1 MLHRWHDV
9 CVQSVR
15 EALVIRKCE
24 IERLSRPEEQIG
36 GIMNIAK
43 TAKQFALAGLIGILA
58 GGWTLAHAQE
68 PLKIRI
74 GWAVAPAQLTPILFS
89 QGGIAKHLGQSYT
102 LEPIRFAGSS
112 LTLQALSTGDLDI
125 APMTFNVLGP
135 AILNAGMTDLRII
148 ADEIRDG
155 VEGYETNRYMVLKD
169 GPIQN
174 IEDLKGKVAA
184 VNGIGGG
191 QDIFMRVMLRRHG
204 LETPRDY
211 TVIEAQFPSMG
222 SLMIE
227 KKADLVVGVKPF
239 ILDPAFRAAGR
250 TLFTQRDAVGMTDFL
265 FLTARADFIQK
276 NRAALVD
283 FFEDDIR
290 ATRWFMDPANHEAAV
305 AIVANFLKAP
315 PERLGWIFTKDDF
328 YRNPNLHPDIAAIQR
343 NVNMLVDFDFIKS
356 KIDVAKQSD
365 LSVIEEAAA
374 RIN

>member
-1 MLHRWHDV
+1 M
-9 CVQSVR
+9 S
-15 EALVIRKCE
+15 
-24 IERLSRPEEQIG
+24 
-36 GIMNIAK
+36 IAK
-43 TAKQFALAGLIGILA
+43 AAKQFALAGLISILV
-58 GGWTLAHAQE
+58 GSWTLAHAQE
-68 PLKIRI
+68 PLKVRI
-74 GWAVAPAQLTPILFS
+74 GWAVAPAQLTPILFA

-102 LEPIRFAGSS
+102 LEPMRFAGSS

-135 AILNAGMTDLRII
+135 AILNAGLIDLRII

-169 GPIQN
+169 GPIQK
-174 IEDLKGKVAA
+174 IEDLKGKVVA

-211 TVIEAQFPSMG
+211 TVIEAPFPSMG

-227 KKADLVVGVKPF
+227 RKADLVVGVKPF

-250 TLFTQRDAVGMTDFL
+250 ILFTQRDAVGMTDFL

-290 ATRWFMDPANHEAAV
+290 ATRWYMDPANHQAAA
-305 AIVANFLKAP
+305 AIVANFLKMP
-315 PERLGWIFTKDDF
+315 PERLGWIFTNEDF
-328 YRNPNLHPDIAAIQR
+328 YRNPDLHPDVGAIQR
-343 NVNMLVDFDFIKS
+343 NVDMLGEFGFIQGKV
-356 KIDVAKQSD
+356 DVAKQSD
-365 LSVIEEAAA
+365 LSLVDEAAKRA
-374 RIN
+374 N